1 MGSSVCLPSV
11 SPMNGR
17 LEVTLLSVNHHP
29 HILLLGVLKY
39 FNILQKNIT
48 IFCVVRTTNLKDG
61 VESVDHVPELL
72 LLKGG
77 ESSIIVSSDE
87 RLHGAGLKVGHLE
100 GVSQTLGVVNQAG
113 PVEQVNQTEK
123 RNASNDRQALKW
135 SASRPR

>member
-1 MGSSVCLPSV
+1 
-11 SPMNGR
+11 MNGR

-39 FNILQKNIT
+39 FNILQKILQY
-48 IFCVVRTTNLKDG
+48 FVLVRTTNLKDG

-77 ESSIIVSSDE
+77 ESSVIVSSDE

-100 GVSQTLGVVNQAG
+100 GVSQTLCVINQAG
-113 PVEQVNQTEK
+113 PIEQVNQTEK
-123 RNASNDRQALKW
+123 TAC
-135 SASRPR
+135 